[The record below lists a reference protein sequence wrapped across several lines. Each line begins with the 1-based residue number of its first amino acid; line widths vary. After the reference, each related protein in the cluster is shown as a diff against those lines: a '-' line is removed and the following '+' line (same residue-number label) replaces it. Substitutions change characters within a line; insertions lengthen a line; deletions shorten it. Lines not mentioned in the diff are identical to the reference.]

1 MKRILSEITGVGVAI
16 LALLPVY
23 FLQSFLPESELGTQ
37 QAWIP
42 MAIMAATTLA
52 GTLIGNKANRDQ
64 QKKMDEIAKEAKK
77 RGQEFEKKAI
87 ENIKSFKP
95 SDHLYNTFAKLKLHD
110 PVIKNLLE
118 QGVDKN
124 VSNVLST
131 SKYGTGTSNRLSLV
145 DMASKIR
152 QGGTNQV
159 SQWLSQMRERNKNL
173 MLQGE
178 DSTQKAIYQGEASK
192 NQQLTSMYGNI
203 AQGEGQMYGAAFN
216 ASNQL
221 AMNRAQMWSDMASNL
236 GQTVS
241 TFAGG

>member
-1 MKRILSEITGVGVAI
+1 MV
-16 LALLPVY
+16 
-23 FLQSFLPESELGTQ
+23 
-37 QAWIP
+37 
-42 MAIMAATTLA
+42 
-52 GTLIGNKANRDQ
+52 
-64 QKKMDEIAKEAKK
+64 
-77 RGQEFEKKAI
+77 
-87 ENIKSFKP
+87 
-95 SDHLYNTFAKLKLHD
+95 
-110 PVIKNLLE
+110 
-118 QGVDKN
+118 
-124 VSNVLST
+124 
-131 SKYGTGTSNRLSLV
+131 
-145 DMASKIR
+145 SKIR

-236 GQTVS
+236 GQTAS